1 MPATNQ
7 HIKTYIMLEQYC
19 GIYAWCNTLMIKFT
33 KVLHRERTMLD
44 YDCEICITPYILI
57 TWLLFML
64 NDRWF
69 FQTKH
74 IMQDYDCEICVSLCK
89 LITFK

>member
-1 MPATNQ
+1 
-7 HIKTYIMLEQYC
+7 MLEQYS

-33 KVLHRERTMLD
+33 KVLHRERTYAFD
-44 YDCEICITPYILI
+44 YDYEICITPYILI
-57 TWLLFML
+57 TWLLFVL

-74 IMQDYDCEICVSLCK
+74 IMQDYI
-89 LITFK
+89 